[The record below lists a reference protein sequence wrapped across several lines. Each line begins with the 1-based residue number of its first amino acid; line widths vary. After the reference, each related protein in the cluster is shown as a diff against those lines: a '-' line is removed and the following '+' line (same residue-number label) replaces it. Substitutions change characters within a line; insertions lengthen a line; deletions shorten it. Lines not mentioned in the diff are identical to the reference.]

1 MKPLTK
7 YVKAV
12 SAKSNRLHEQC
23 TNNLMKFV
31 DRNFKPRNE
40 MCALFDFD

>member
-31 DRNFKPRNE
+31 YRNFKNAE
-40 MCALFDFD
+40 GDFRVI